1 MNDPQL
7 DSSTFD
13 DYCKL
18 WDKACEDGL
27 FKDAQKSQPS
37 TTSFLGLGTSG
48 SSFDDAPFQDVVMD
62 TDLIQERVGDPY
74 FDYMKMLLE
83 TSKAANPV
91 YPDSIGK
98 DQDAPKPAWVDEK
111 AMEAVEKLKKELYEL
126 ECKLNTEDAGG
137 KKWVEKCHHPKD
149 QKVWSQLEGLRKKID
164 NLSDNLGLKNEPD
177 QSMRNVKD

>member
-1 MNDPQL
+1 MSDPRQ
-7 DSSTFD
+7 DASDFE

-18 WDKACEDGL
+18 WDKACENDL
-27 FKDAQKSQPS
+27 FKDVPTTQPR

-48 SSFDDAPFQDVVMD
+48 SGQSQEDIFMDA
-62 TDLIQERVGDPY
+62 DLIQERAGDPY

-83 TSKAANPV
+83 TDQAANPV

-98 DQDAPKPAWVDEK
+98 DQDAPKPAWLDQK
-111 AMEAVEKLKKELYEL
+111 AMEAVEKLKKELYEI

-149 QKVWSQLEGLRKKID
+149 QKMWSQLESLRKKID